1 MGFSQ
6 GAITSN
12 KNNRNLQR
20 KKSGFGLGKSGL
32 TGKGFHGQK
41 VPINK
46 ANMEKIARRSLLVE
60 IVFYSLALGLAL
72 AGVYYWL
79 GNCLN

>member
-20 KKSGFGLGKSGL
+20 KQNAFSLGRSGL
-32 TGKGFHGQK
+32 MGKGFYGE
-41 VPINK
+41 K
-46 ANMEKIARRSLLVE
+46 APVNEVKMRKIARRSLWVE
-60 IVFYSLALGLAL
+60 IMFYVVTLIFAFGL
-72 AGVYYWL
+72 VYYL
-79 GNCLN
+79 VS

>member
-20 KKSGFGLGKSGL
+20 KQNVFGLAKKGL
-32 TGKGFHGQK
+32 KGKGFIGKKTPIDKVRMQK
-41 VPINK
+41 ITS
-46 ANMEKIARRSLLVE
+46 RSNLIEV
-60 IVFYSLALGLAL
+60 IFYGAVLIFALGL
-72 AGVYYWL
+72 VYYMVA
-79 GNCLN
+79 

>member
-20 KKSGFGLGKSGL
+20 KQNAFGLGKSGL
-32 TGKGFHGQK
+32 SGKVFQGEK
-41 VPINK
+41 APINE
-46 ANMEKIARRSLLVE
+46 ARMRKIAGRSLLIEVM
-60 IVFYSLALGLAL
+60 FYLVLLIIALGL
-72 AGVYYWL
+72 VYYL
-79 GNCLN
+79 VS

>member
-20 KKSGFGLGKSGL
+20 KQNSFGLAKIGL
-32 TGKGFHGQK
+32 QGKGFFGK
-41 VPINK
+41 KAPINE
-46 ANMEKIARRSLLVE
+46 ARMQKIASRSRLIE
-60 IVFYSLALGLAL
+60 IIFYGAVLIFAFGL
-72 AGVYYWL
+72 VYYMAT
-79 GNCLN
+79 